1 MSDMAKKPAK
11 KKTAQEVGL
20 DTGMG
25 PADLKKQEKHLE
37 RLFFKKDGT
46 PRKTKMKFDPVD

>member
-1 MSDMAKKPAK
+1 MAKKPAK

>member
-1 MSDMAKKPAK
+1 MAKKADK
-11 KKTAQEVGL
+11 KPKPQVGL

-25 PADLKKQEKHLE
+25 PEDLKKQEKHLE

-46 PRKTKMKFDPVD
+46 PRSKKLKFDPVD